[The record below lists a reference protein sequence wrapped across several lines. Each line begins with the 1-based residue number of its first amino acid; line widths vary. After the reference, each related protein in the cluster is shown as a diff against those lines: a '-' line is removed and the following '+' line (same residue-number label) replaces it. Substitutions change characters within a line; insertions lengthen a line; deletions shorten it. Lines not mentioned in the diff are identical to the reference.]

1 MLACRLVVDGV
12 AFVNATAQA
21 QAHKIAASHTSH
33 VNSARKT
40 ASRIVRGRPNRR
52 PRLIDPECRS
62 IRALTKYQSMRE
74 FRTLFRRM
82 FPAIQ
87 FGGKLPVGDQ
97 WQLPFVAHQLD
108 VRLVIVEIY
117 KRLAPDFPE
126 PRFSFRTLPSC
137 VADPPT
143 CELTGRNIKQHV
155 VAIRQPKDPRFDIAI
170 IFAMVHHVR
179 ENMSTLTL

>member
-117 KRLAPDFPE
+117 KRLDLKNIDALVLSACVQMPSLAAIQRVEDECGTPVLSASVATTHQMLVKLGLE
-126 PRFSFRTLPSC
+126 PKVPNCGTLL
-137 VADPPT
+137 A
-143 CELTGRNIKQHV
+143 G
-155 VAIRQPKDPRFDIAI
+155 
-170 IFAMVHHVR
+170 
-179 ENMSTLTL
+179 